1 MNKFDD
7 MMSLLQK
14 ESPEFTQLVAVDK
27 KFVLF
32 SRAWCVA
39 ELVEASLSCIPQNV
53 QIFSHRQFDIK
64 SADLDLYKKLA
75 RLTVSEC
82 EASRP
87 EDKEAILARI
97 PDLSEFDAHL
107 QAWAA
112 GKAVRWFRPHRRR
125 GPHRPAVRGAALRRA
140 EQEVALAVCRPSH
153 SSFNALAL
161 DAMTSPGNLPLRSNG
176 EGWRRQDDKAV
187 VVLGGRWRLL
197 LTLGAL
203 FARFPSVLVHS
214 SAVRHA
220 VASRREV
227 KGPSCG

>member
-75 RLTVSEC
+75 RLTVAEC

-97 PDLSEFDAHL
+97 PDLPEFDAHL
-107 QAWAA
+107 QDIIFGRHGLLEKQFDGFGLIDA
-112 GKAVRWFRPHRRR
+112 AVRTARR
-125 GPHRPAVRGAALRRA
+125 
-140 EQEVALAVCRPSH
+140 
-153 SSFNALAL
+153 
-161 DAMTSPGNLPLRSNG
+161 
-176 EGWRRQDDKAV
+176 
-187 VVLGGRWRLL
+187 
-197 LTLGAL
+197 
-203 FARFPSVLVHS
+203 
-214 SAVRHA
+214 SAVLLYD
-220 VASRREV
+220 VPN
-227 KGPSCG
+227 KKLP